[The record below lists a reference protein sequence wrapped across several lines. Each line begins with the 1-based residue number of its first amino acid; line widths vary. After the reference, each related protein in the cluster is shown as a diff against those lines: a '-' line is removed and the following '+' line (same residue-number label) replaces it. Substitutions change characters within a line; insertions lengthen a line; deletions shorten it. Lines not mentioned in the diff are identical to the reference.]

1 MNNWNLSLGFYPGLL
16 LGFRTY
22 EEDDRTVYVLYLP
35 IIDIALEI
43 ENDG

>member
-35 IIDIALEI
+35 IIDLALEV